1 MNDMEIL
8 DRLLDEDTEI
18 LECVW
23 DEDMQWLDV
32 KDVFSELIR

>member
-23 DEDMQWLDV
+23 DEDMQWFDV